1 MGSISKPI
9 NLSQV
14 QSSLSPFSSF
24 SNPTMKGV
32 IRSQIHSKASTLQKK
47 ASPFQSFSLSS
58 SLKQPKSISSIPSET
73 SSLKDHHVLPTT
85 VEKPKEDLTKQG
97 KLNKKIISSFSTKAN
112 QREIEEG
119 QKLIHSMMDETPT
132 TPITAIILA
141 RHDKYESMI
150 NLINRE
156 KRKQVK
162 YTFNLVDGII
172 QYNHQ
177 EYLFGKSICNILFI
191 SIVYSIKQTR
201 N

>member
-1 MGSISKPI
+1 MFSSLFIETTSGLFSMGSISKPI

-14 QSSLSPFSSF
+14 QSSVSPFSSF

-97 KLNKKIISSFSTKAN
+97 KLNKKIIPLFSTKAN
-112 QREIEEG
+112 QREICFF
-119 QKLIHSMMDETPT
+119 S
-132 TPITAIILA
+132 
-141 RHDKYESMI
+141 
-150 NLINRE
+150 
-156 KRKQVK
+156 
-162 YTFNLVDGII
+162 
-172 QYNHQ
+172 
-177 EYLFGKSICNILFI
+177 
-191 SIVYSIKQTR
+191 
-201 N
+201 